1 MSSLPTA
8 MPLRELISRDL
19 HRVALG
25 GEPVDYVLVRRRG
38 RRGVGLKVDEGG
50 LTVSA
55 PATMALAR
63 IESLVRD
70 SEPWVLKK
78 IGEWRLRQVPEARW
92 RDGAELPFLGGHL
105 VLRLV
110 QATRARSELHG
121 DQLWVA
127 TPGGGEEEV
136 RRATVAWYKREARA
150 YLAERV
156 ELLARKAGIAT
167 PRFML
172 SSAMSRWGSCNSRR
186 EVRLAW
192 RLLKAPAPMIDY
204 VICHELAHL
213 RHMNHS
219 AAFWAEVARQYP
231 EYRQIRAA
239 LFATDHVYR
248 SF

>member
-1 MSSLPTA
+1 
-8 MPLRELISRDL
+8 MPVRELVSRDL
-19 HRVALG
+19 HRLALG
-25 GEPVDYVLVRRRG
+25 AEALDYVLVRRRG
-38 RRGVGLKVDEGG
+38 RRGVGREVDESG

-55 PATMALAR
+55 PATMPLAR
-63 IESLVRD
+63 IEALVRE

-78 IGEWRLRQVPEARW
+78 IAEWRLRQVPAASW
-92 RDGAELPFLGGHL
+92 RDGAELPFLGEAL

-110 QATRARSELHG
+110 QAARPHAELHG

-127 TPGGGEEEV
+127 TRAGGGEGADEEEV

-150 YLAERV
+150 YLAPRTAMLAER
-156 ELLARKAGIAT
+156 AGIAP

-192 RLLKAPAPMIDY
+192 RLVKAPTEMIDY

-219 AAFWAEVARQYP
+219 AAFWAEVERQCP
-231 EYRQIRAA
+231 GHKRLREA